1 MGNWR
6 QFTGLVLNDL
16 KKEIK
21 KFPSLP
27 GIYRMINDKNEIIY
41 IGKAKDIKK
50 RVTSYFG
57 KNHASPRTKMM
68 VSNINS
74 IEFTVTNTEA
84 EALILENNLIRN
96 HMPRYNVIFRDDK
109 SYPYLKIS
117 GDQYPRISFHRGA
130 QKKDQ
135 NYFGPFPNSPAVRDS
150 IKLLQKVFLLRTC
163 ENSVFKNRSRPCME
177 HQIQRCSA
185 PCVNLISEEDY
196 KEDIDQAMM
205 FLNGKDTKVI
215 NSLSE
220 KMNIF
225 SENNEF
231 ERAAIFRDR
240 IQSLRQVRLKQ
251 FVSDFSENDADI
263 IAIEEK
269 DRVFCV
275 NLVMIRNAKHLGDKS
290 FFPKGIADNSDNNI
304 LEIFIAQYYDEKSPP
319 PVVIIEKKVNK
330 GLLEK
335 FFELK
340 KYKKIKIITRLTN
353 EKRMWMEMAKKNA
366 LIAISQKSNETLSF
380 KNKIKAFTQLLKI
393 PSNKNR
399 IECFDVSHM
408 MGEGTVASCV
418 VFDKNGI
425 QKKDYRR
432 YNIKNNKPGD
442 DYAAMQEVLERRYK
456 KIVDTDGIRPDVI
469 LIDGGKGQLGI
480 AVKIMKQLSLDDIIL
495 VGVTKGEKRKSGA
508 ETLHIANGDILE
520 NIDINNMGFQL
531 IIQIR
536 DEAHR
541 FAITGHRARRKKAR
555 FTSSLEE
562 IEGIGQTKRRNL
574 LVYFGGIQGIKEADV
589 RELLLV
595 EGINVK
601 LAESI
606 YNHFH

>member
-1 MGNWR
+1 L
-6 QFTGLVLNDL
+6 TDL

-21 KFPSLP
+21 KFPNLP
-27 GIYRMINDKNEIIY
+27 GIYRMINGKKEIIY

-57 KNHASPRTKMM
+57 KNHSSPRTKMM
-68 VSNINS
+68 VSNIDS

-96 HMPRYNVIFRDDK
+96 HLPRYNVIFRDDK

-117 GDQYPRISFHRGA
+117 GDQFPRISFHRGL
-130 QKKDQ
+130 QKKEQ

-196 KEDIDQAMM
+196 KEDINQAMM

-215 NSLSE
+215 NNLSE
-220 KMNIF
+220 KMTNYA
-225 SENNEF
+225 EKNEF
-231 ERAAIFRDR
+231 ERAAVFRDR

-269 DRVFCV
+269 EGVFCV
-275 NLVMIRNAKHLGDKS
+275 NLVMIRNSKHLGDKS
-290 FFPKGIADNSDNNI
+290 FFPKGAVDSHDKNI
-304 LEIFIAQYYDEKSPP
+304 LEIFIAQYYNEKSPP

-330 GLLEK
+330 SLLEK

-340 KYKKIKIITRLTN
+340 NYKKIKIITRLTN

-366 LIAISQKSNETLSF
+366 LINISQQSNEKMSF
-380 KNKIKAFTQLLKI
+380 QNKIEAFTKLLNIK
-393 PSNKNR
+393 SSKNR

-442 DYAAMQEVLERRYK
+442 DYGAMREVLERRYTK
-456 KIVDTDGIRPDVI
+456 MISTEAIKPDVI
-469 LIDGGKGQLGI
+469 LIDGGKGQLGV
-480 AVKIMKQLSLDDIIL
+480 AKKVMFELGLEDIIL
-495 VGVTKGEKRKSGA
+495 VGVTKGEKRKSGD
-508 ETLHIANGDILE
+508 ETLHKDNGEIIE
-520 NIDINNMGFQL
+520 NIDVNNVGFQL

-541 FAITGHRARRKKAR
+541 FAITGHRARRKKSR

-574 LVYFGGIQGIKEADV
+574 LIYFGGIQGIKDANIP
-589 RELLLV
+589 ELLLV
-595 EGINVK
+595 DGINVK
-601 LAESI
+601 LAENI
-606 YNHFH
+606 YNYFH

>member
-1 MGNWR
+1 M
-6 QFTGLVLNDL
+6 TDL

-21 KFPSLP
+21 KFPNLP
-27 GIYRMINDKNEIIY
+27 GIYRMMNGKNEIIY

-50 RVTSYFG
+50 RVASYFG
-57 KNHASPRTKMM
+57 KNHSSPRTKMM
-68 VSNINS
+68 VSNIHS

-117 GDQYPRISFHRGA
+117 GDQFPRISFHRGI

-163 ENSVFKNRSRPCME
+163 ENSVFRNRSRPCME

-185 PCVNLISEEDY
+185 PCVNLISEQDY
-196 KEDIDQAMM
+196 KEDIDQAML

-220 KMNIF
+220 KMSYF
-225 SENNEF
+225 AEKNEF
-231 ERAAIFRDR
+231 ERAAVFRDR

-269 DRVFCV
+269 GGIYCV
-275 NLVMIRNAKHLGDKS
+275 NLVMIRNSKHLGDKS
-290 FFPKGIADNSDNNI
+290 FFPKGAVDSQDNNI
-304 LEIFIAQYYDEKSPP
+304 LEIFIAQYYNEKSPP

-330 GLLEK
+330 SLLEK

-340 KYKKIKIITRLTN
+340 KYRKIKIITRLTK

-366 LIAISQKSNETLSF
+366 LINISQQSNEKLSF
-380 KNKIKAFTQLLKI
+380 KNKVEAFTKLLNI
-393 PSNKNR
+393 DSTKNR

-425 QKKDYRR
+425 QKKDYRK

-442 DYAAMQEVLERRYK
+442 DYGAMREVLERRYTK
-456 KIVDTDGIRPDVI
+456 MINAEAIKPDVV
-469 LIDGGKGQLGI
+469 LIDGGKGQLGV
-480 AVKIMKQLSLDDIIL
+480 AKKVMSELGLTDIFL
-495 VGVTKGEKRKSGA
+495 VGVTKGEKRKSGD
-508 ETLHIANGDILE
+508 ETLHMANGDILE
-520 NIDINNMGFQL
+520 NIDTNNVGFQL

-541 FAITGHRARRKKAR
+541 FAITGHRARRKKSR

-574 LVYFGGIQGIKEADV
+574 LVYFGGIQGIKEANIP
-589 RELLLV
+589 ELLLV

-601 LAESI
+601 LAENI
-606 YNHFH
+606 YNYFH

>member
-1 MGNWR
+1 M
-6 QFTGLVLNDL
+6 TDL

-21 KFPSLP
+21 KFPNLP
-27 GIYRMINDKNEIIY
+27 GIYRMMNGKNEIIY

-50 RVTSYFG
+50 RVASYFG
-57 KNHASPRTKMM
+57 KNHSSPRTKMM
-68 VSNINS
+68 VSNIHS

-117 GDQYPRISFHRGA
+117 GDQFPRISFHRGI

-163 ENSVFKNRSRPCME
+163 ENSVFRNRSRPCME

-185 PCVNLISEEDY
+185 PCVNLISEQDY
-196 KEDIDQAMM
+196 KEDIDQAML

-220 KMNIF
+220 KMSYF
-225 SENNEF
+225 AEKNEF
-231 ERAAIFRDR
+231 ERAAVFRDR

-269 DRVFCV
+269 GGIYCV
-275 NLVMIRNAKHLGDKS
+275 NLVMIRNSKHLGDKS
-290 FFPKGIADNSDNNI
+290 FFPKGAVDSQDNNI
-304 LEIFIAQYYDEKSPP
+304 LEIFIAQYYNEKSPP

-330 GLLEK
+330 SLLEK

-340 KYKKIKIITRLTN
+340 KYRKIKIITRLTK

-366 LIAISQKSNETLSF
+366 LINISQQSNEKLSF
-380 KNKIKAFTQLLKI
+380 KNKVEAFTKLLNI
-393 PSNKNR
+393 DSTKNR

-425 QKKDYRR
+425 QKKDYRK

-442 DYAAMQEVLERRYK
+442 DYGAMREVLERRYTK
-456 KIVDTDGIRPDVI
+456 MINTEAIKPDVV
-469 LIDGGKGQLGI
+469 LIDGGKGQLGV
-480 AVKIMKQLSLDDIIL
+480 AKKVMSELGLTDIFL
-495 VGVTKGEKRKSGA
+495 VGVTKGEKRKSGD
-508 ETLHIANGDILE
+508 ETLHMANGDILE
-520 NIDINNMGFQL
+520 NIDTNNVGFQL

-541 FAITGHRARRKKAR
+541 FAINGHRARRKKSR

-574 LVYFGGIQGIKEADV
+574 LVYFGGIQGIKEANIP
-589 RELLLV
+589 ELLLV

-601 LAESI
+601 LAENI
-606 YNHFH
+606 YNYFH

>member
-1 MGNWR
+1 M
-6 QFTGLVLNDL
+6 TDL

-21 KFPSLP
+21 KFPNLP
-27 GIYRMINDKNEIIY
+27 GIYRMMNGKNEIIY

-50 RVTSYFG
+50 RVASYFG
-57 KNHASPRTKMM
+57 KNHSSPRTKMM
-68 VSNINS
+68 VSNIHS

-117 GDQYPRISFHRGA
+117 GDQFPRISFHRGI

-163 ENSVFKNRSRPCME
+163 ENSVFRNRSRPCME

-185 PCVNLISEEDY
+185 PCVNLISEHDY
-196 KEDIDQAMM
+196 KEDIDQAML

-220 KMNIF
+220 KMSYF
-225 SENNEF
+225 AEKNEF
-231 ERAAIFRDR
+231 ERAAVFRDR

-269 DRVFCV
+269 AGIYCV
-275 NLVMIRNAKHLGDKS
+275 NLVMIRNSKHLGDKS
-290 FFPKGIADNSDNNI
+290 FFPKGAVDSQDNNI
-304 LEIFIAQYYDEKSPP
+304 LEIFIAQYYNEKSPP

-330 GLLEK
+330 SLLKK

-340 KYKKIKIITRLTN
+340 KYRKIKIITRLTK

-366 LIAISQKSNETLSF
+366 LINISQQSNEKLSF
-380 KNKIKAFTQLLKI
+380 KNKVEAFTKLLNI
-393 PSNKNR
+393 DSTKNR

-425 QKKDYRR
+425 QKKDYRK

-442 DYAAMQEVLERRYK
+442 DYGAMREVLERRYTK
-456 KIVDTDGIRPDVI
+456 MINTEAIKPDVV
-469 LIDGGKGQLGI
+469 LIDGGKGQLGV
-480 AVKIMKQLSLDDIIL
+480 AKKVMSELGLTDIFL
-495 VGVTKGEKRKSGA
+495 VGVTKGEKRKSGD
-508 ETLHIANGDILE
+508 ETLHMANGDILE
-520 NIDINNMGFQL
+520 NIDTNNVGFQL

-541 FAITGHRARRKKAR
+541 FAITGHRARRKKSR

-574 LVYFGGIQGIKEADV
+574 LVYFGGIQGIKEANIP
-589 RELLLV
+589 ELLLV

-601 LAESI
+601 LAENI
-606 YNHFH
+606 YNYFH

>member
-1 MGNWR
+1 
-6 QFTGLVLNDL
+6 
-16 KKEIK
+16 
-21 KFPSLP
+21 
-27 GIYRMINDKNEIIY
+27 MINDKDEIIY

-185 PCVNLISEEDY
+185 PCVDLISEEDY
-196 KEDIDQAMM
+196 KDDIDQAVM

-225 SENNEF
+225 SQNNEF
-231 ERAAIFRDR
+231 ERAAVFRDR
-240 IQSLRQVRLKQ
+240 IQRLRQVRLQQ
-251 FVSDFSENDADI
+251 FVSDFSEDDADI

-269 DRVFCV
+269 DGVFCV
-275 NLVMIRNAKHLGDKS
+275 NLVMIRNTKHLGDKS
-290 FFPKGIADNSDNNI
+290 FFPKGIADNTDNNI

-330 GLLEK
+330 DLLEK

-340 KYKKIKIITRLTN
+340 NYKKIKIITRLTN

-456 KIVDTDGIRPDVI
+456 KIVDTDGVRPDVV

-541 FAITGHRARRKKAR
+541 FALTGHRARRKKAR

-601 LAESI
+601 LAENI

>member
-1 MGNWR
+1 L
-6 QFTGLVLNDL
+6 TDL

-21 KFPSLP
+21 KFPNLP
-27 GIYRMINDKNEIIY
+27 GIYRMMNGKNEIIY

-50 RVTSYFG
+50 RVASYFG
-57 KNHASPRTKMM
+57 KNHSSPRTKMM
-68 VSNINS
+68 VSNIHS

-117 GDQYPRISFHRGA
+117 GDQFPRISFHRGI

-163 ENSVFKNRSRPCME
+163 ENSVFRNRSRPCME

-185 PCVNLISEEDY
+185 PCVNLISEQDY
-196 KEDIDQAMM
+196 KEDIDQAML

-220 KMNIF
+220 KMSYF
-225 SENNEF
+225 AEKNEF
-231 ERAAIFRDR
+231 ERAAVFRDR

-269 DRVFCV
+269 GGIYCV
-275 NLVMIRNAKHLGDKS
+275 NLVMIRNSKHLGDKS
-290 FFPKGIADNSDNNI
+290 FFPKGAVDSQDNNI
-304 LEIFIAQYYDEKSPP
+304 LEIFIAQYYNEKSPP

-330 GLLEK
+330 SLLEK

-340 KYKKIKIITRLTN
+340 KYRKIKIITRLTK

-366 LIAISQKSNETLSF
+366 LINISQQSNEKLSF
-380 KNKIKAFTQLLKI
+380 KNKVEAFTKLLNI
-393 PSNKNR
+393 DSTKNR

-425 QKKDYRR
+425 QKKDYRK

-442 DYAAMQEVLERRYK
+442 DYGAMREVLERRYTK
-456 KIVDTDGIRPDVI
+456 MINTEAIKPDVV
-469 LIDGGKGQLGI
+469 LIDGGKGQLGVAKKVMSELGLI
-480 AVKIMKQLSLDDIIL
+480 DIFL
-495 VGVTKGEKRKSGA
+495 VGVTKGEKRKSGD
-508 ETLHIANGDILE
+508 ETLHMANGDILE
-520 NIDINNMGFQL
+520 NIDTNNVGFQL

-541 FAITGHRARRKKAR
+541 FAITGHRARRKKSR

-574 LVYFGGIQGIKEADV
+574 LVYFGGIQGIKEANIP
-589 RELLLV
+589 ELLLV

-601 LAESI
+601 LAENI
-606 YNHFH
+606 YNYFH

>member
-1 MGNWR
+1 M
-6 QFTGLVLNDL
+6 TDL

-21 KFPSLP
+21 KFPNLP
-27 GIYRMINDKNEIIY
+27 GIYRMMNGKNEIIY

-50 RVTSYFG
+50 RVASYFG
-57 KNHASPRTKMM
+57 KNHSSPRTKMM
-68 VSNINS
+68 VSNIHS

-117 GDQYPRISFHRGA
+117 GDQFPRISFHRGI

-163 ENSVFKNRSRPCME
+163 ENSVFRNRSRPCME

-185 PCVNLISEEDY
+185 PCVNLISEHDY
-196 KEDIDQAMM
+196 KEDIDQAML

-220 KMNIF
+220 KMSYF
-225 SENNEF
+225 AEKNEF
-231 ERAAIFRDR
+231 ERAAVFRDR

-269 DRVFCV
+269 GGIYCV
-275 NLVMIRNAKHLGDKS
+275 NLVMIRNSKHLGDKS
-290 FFPKGIADNSDNNI
+290 FFPKGAVDSQDNNI
-304 LEIFIAQYYDEKSPP
+304 LEIFIAQYYNEKSPP

-330 GLLEK
+330 SLLEK

-340 KYKKIKIITRLTN
+340 KYRKIKIITRLTK

-366 LIAISQKSNETLSF
+366 LINISQQSNEKLSF
-380 KNKIKAFTQLLKI
+380 KNKVEAFTKLLNI
-393 PSNKNR
+393 DSTKNR

-425 QKKDYRR
+425 QKKDYRK

-442 DYAAMQEVLERRYK
+442 DYGAMREVLERRYTK
-456 KIVDTDGIRPDVI
+456 MINTEAIKPDVV
-469 LIDGGKGQLGI
+469 LIDGGKGQLGVAKKVI
-480 AVKIMKQLSLDDIIL
+480 SELGLTDIFL
-495 VGVTKGEKRKSGA
+495 VGVTKGEKRKSGD
-508 ETLHIANGDILE
+508 ETLHMANGDILE
-520 NIDINNMGFQL
+520 NIDTNNVGFQL

-541 FAITGHRARRKKAR
+541 FAITGHRARRKKSR

-574 LVYFGGIQGIKEADV
+574 LVYFGGIQGIKEANIS
-589 RELLLV
+589 ELLLV

-601 LAESI
+601 LAENI
-606 YNHFH
+606 YNYFH

>member
-1 MGNWR
+1 LGNWR

-27 GIYRMINDKNEIIY
+27 GIYRMINDKDEIIY

-196 KEDIDQAMM
+196 REDIEQAMM

-225 SENNEF
+225 SQNNEF
-231 ERAAIFRDR
+231 ERAAVFRDR

-251 FVSDFSENDADI
+251 FVSDFSEDDADI

-269 DRVFCV
+269 DGVFCV
-275 NLVMIRNAKHLGDKS
+275 NLVMIRNTKHLGDKS
-290 FFPKGIADNSDNNI
+290 FFPKGIADNTDNNI

-330 GLLEK
+330 DLLEK

-340 KYKKIKIITRLTN
+340 NYKKIKIITRLTN
-353 EKRMWMEMAKKNA
+353 EKRMWMEMSKKNA

-456 KIVDTDGIRPDVI
+456 KIVDTDGVRPDVV

>member
-1 MGNWR
+1 M
-6 QFTGLVLNDL
+6 TDL

-21 KFPSLP
+21 KFPNLP
-27 GIYRMINDKNEIIY
+27 GIYRMMNGKNEIIY

-50 RVTSYFG
+50 RVASYFG
-57 KNHASPRTKMM
+57 KNHSSPRTKMM
-68 VSNINS
+68 VSNIHS

-117 GDQYPRISFHRGA
+117 GDQFPRISFHRGI

-163 ENSVFKNRSRPCME
+163 ENSVFRNRSRPCME

-185 PCVNLISEEDY
+185 PCVNLISEQDY
-196 KEDIDQAMM
+196 KEDIDQAML

-220 KMNIF
+220 KMSYF
-225 SENNEF
+225 AEKNEF
-231 ERAAIFRDR
+231 ERAAVFRDR

-269 DRVFCV
+269 AGIYCV
-275 NLVMIRNAKHLGDKS
+275 NLVMIRNSKHLGDKS
-290 FFPKGIADNSDNNI
+290 FFPKGAVDSQDNNI
-304 LEIFIAQYYDEKSPP
+304 LEIFIAQYYNEKSPP

-330 GLLEK
+330 SLLEK

-340 KYKKIKIITRLTN
+340 KYRKIKIITRLTK

-366 LIAISQKSNETLSF
+366 LINISQQSNEKLSF
-380 KNKIKAFTQLLKI
+380 KNKVEAFTKLLNI
-393 PSNKNR
+393 DSTKNR

-425 QKKDYRR
+425 QKKDYRK

-442 DYAAMQEVLERRYK
+442 DYGAMREVLERRYTK
-456 KIVDTDGIRPDVI
+456 MINTEAIKPDVV
-469 LIDGGKGQLGI
+469 LIDGGKGQLGV
-480 AVKIMKQLSLDDIIL
+480 AKKVMSELGLTDIFL
-495 VGVTKGEKRKSGA
+495 VGVTKGEKRKSGD
-508 ETLHIANGDILE
+508 ETLHMANGDILE
-520 NIDINNMGFQL
+520 NIDTNNVGFQL

-541 FAITGHRARRKKAR
+541 FAITGHRARRKKSR

-574 LVYFGGIQGIKEADV
+574 LVYFGGIQGIKEANIP
-589 RELLLV
+589 ELLLV

-601 LAESI
+601 LAENI
-606 YNHFH
+606 YNYFH

>member
-1 MGNWR
+1 
-6 QFTGLVLNDL
+6 
-16 KKEIK
+16 
-21 KFPSLP
+21 
-27 GIYRMINDKNEIIY
+27 MINAKNEIIY

-57 KNHASPRTKMM
+57 KNHSSPRTKMM
-68 VSNINS
+68 VSNINA

-117 GDQYPRISFHRGA
+117 ADQYPRISFHRGA
-130 QKKDQ
+130 QKKEQ

-163 ENSVFKNRSRPCME
+163 ENSVFKNRTRPCME

-220 KMNIF
+220 KMSIF

-231 ERAAIFRDR
+231 ERAAVFRDR

-269 DRVFCV
+269 EGVFCV

-290 FFPKGIADNSDNNI
+290 FFPKGIADDTDNNI

-319 PVVIIEKKVNK
+319 PVVIVEKKVNK

-340 KYKKIKIITRLTN
+340 NYKKIKIISRLTN

-366 LIAISQKSNETLSF
+366 LIAIGQKSNETLSF
-380 KNKIKAFTQLLKI
+380 KNKIEAFTKLLNI

-456 KIVDTDGIRPDVI
+456 KIVDTDGIKPDVI
-469 LIDGGKGQLGI
+469 LIDGGKGQLGVAI
-480 AVKIMKQLSLDDIIL
+480 KIMEQLNLNDIVL

-508 ETLHIANGDILE
+508 ETLHIANGEILE
-520 NIDINNMGFQL
+520 NIDVNNMGFQL

-541 FAITGHRARRKKAR
+541 FAITGHRAIRKKTR

>member
-1 MGNWR
+1 M
-6 QFTGLVLNDL
+6 TDL

-21 KFPSLP
+21 KFPNLP
-27 GIYRMINDKNEIIY
+27 GIYRMMNGKNEIIY

-50 RVTSYFG
+50 RVASYFG
-57 KNHASPRTKMM
+57 KNHSSPRTKMM
-68 VSNINS
+68 VSNIHS

-117 GDQYPRISFHRGA
+117 GDQFPRISFHRGI

-163 ENSVFKNRSRPCME
+163 ENSVFRNRSRPCME

-185 PCVNLISEEDY
+185 PCVNLISEQDY
-196 KEDIDQAMM
+196 KEDIDQAML

-220 KMNIF
+220 KMSYF
-225 SENNEF
+225 AEKNEF
-231 ERAAIFRDR
+231 ERAAVFRDR

-269 DRVFCV
+269 AGIYCV
-275 NLVMIRNAKHLGDKS
+275 NLVMIRNSKHLGDKS
-290 FFPKGIADNSDNNI
+290 FFPKGAVDSQDNNI
-304 LEIFIAQYYDEKSPP
+304 LEIFIAQYYNEKSPP

-330 GLLEK
+330 SLLEK

-340 KYKKIKIITRLTN
+340 KYRKIKIITRLTK

-366 LIAISQKSNETLSF
+366 LINISQQSNEKLSF
-380 KNKIKAFTQLLKI
+380 KNKVEAFTKLLNI
-393 PSNKNR
+393 DSTKNR

-425 QKKDYRR
+425 QKKDYRK

-442 DYAAMQEVLERRYK
+442 DYGAMREVLERRYTK
-456 KIVDTDGIRPDVI
+456 MINTEAIKPDVV
-469 LIDGGKGQLGI
+469 LIDGGKGQLGV
-480 AVKIMKQLSLDDIIL
+480 AKKVMSELGLTDIFL
-495 VGVTKGEKRKSGA
+495 VGVTKGEKRKSGD
-508 ETLHIANGDILE
+508 ETLHMANGDILE
-520 NIDINNMGFQL
+520 NIDTNNVGFQL

-541 FAITGHRARRKKAR
+541 FAINGHRARRKKSR

-574 LVYFGGIQGIKEADV
+574 LVYFGGIQGIKEANIP
-589 RELLLV
+589 ELLLV

-601 LAESI
+601 LAENI
-606 YNHFH
+606 YNYFH

>member
-1 MGNWR
+1 MNG
-6 QFTGLVLNDL
+6 
-16 KKEIK
+16 
-21 KFPSLP
+21 
-27 GIYRMINDKNEIIY
+27 KNEIIY

-50 RVTSYFG
+50 RVASYFG
-57 KNHASPRTKMM
+57 KNHSSPRTKMM
-68 VSNINS
+68 VSNIHS

-117 GDQYPRISFHRGA
+117 GDQFPRISFHRGV

-163 ENSVFKNRSRPCME
+163 ENSVFRNRSRPCME

-185 PCVNLISEEDY
+185 PCVNLISEQDY
-196 KEDIDQAMM
+196 KEDIDQAML

-220 KMNIF
+220 KMSYF
-225 SENNEF
+225 AEKNEF
-231 ERAAIFRDR
+231 ERAAVFRDR

-269 DRVFCV
+269 AGIYCV
-275 NLVMIRNAKHLGDKS
+275 NLVMIRNSKHLGDKS
-290 FFPKGIADNSDNNI
+290 FFPKGAVDSQDNNI
-304 LEIFIAQYYDEKSPP
+304 LEIFIAQYYNEKSPP

-330 GLLEK
+330 SLLEK

-340 KYKKIKIITRLTN
+340 KYRKIKIITRLTK

-366 LIAISQKSNETLSF
+366 LINISQQSNEKLSF
-380 KNKIKAFTQLLKI
+380 KNKVEAFTKLLNI
-393 PSNKNR
+393 DSTKNR

-425 QKKDYRR
+425 QKKDYRK

-442 DYAAMQEVLERRYK
+442 DYGAMREVLERRYTK
-456 KIVDTDGIRPDVI
+456 MINTEAIKPDVV
-469 LIDGGKGQLGI
+469 LIDGGKGQLGVAKKVMSELGLI
-480 AVKIMKQLSLDDIIL
+480 DIFL
-495 VGVTKGEKRKSGA
+495 VGVTKGEKRKSGN
-508 ETLHIANGDILE
+508 ETLHMANGNILE
-520 NIDINNMGFQL
+520 NIDTNNVGFQL

-541 FAITGHRARRKKAR
+541 FAITGHRARRKKSR

-574 LVYFGGIQGIKEADV
+574 LVYFGGIQGIKEANIP
-589 RELLLV
+589 ELLLV

-601 LAESI
+601 LAENI
-606 YNHFH
+606 YNYFH

>member
-1 MGNWR
+1 M
-6 QFTGLVLNDL
+6 TDL

-21 KFPSLP
+21 KFPNLP
-27 GIYRMINDKNEIIY
+27 GIYRMMNGKNEIIY

-50 RVTSYFG
+50 RVASYFG
-57 KNHASPRTKMM
+57 KNHSSPRTKMM
-68 VSNINS
+68 VSNIHS

-117 GDQYPRISFHRGA
+117 GDQFPRISFHRGI

-163 ENSVFKNRSRPCME
+163 ENSVFRNRSRPCME

-185 PCVNLISEEDY
+185 PCVNLISEQDY
-196 KEDIDQAMM
+196 KEDIDQAML

-220 KMNIF
+220 KMSYF
-225 SENNEF
+225 AEKNEF
-231 ERAAIFRDR
+231 ERAAVFRDR

-269 DRVFCV
+269 AGIYCV
-275 NLVMIRNAKHLGDKS
+275 NLVMIRNSKHLGDKS
-290 FFPKGIADNSDNNI
+290 FFPKGAVDSQDNNI
-304 LEIFIAQYYDEKSPP
+304 LEIFIAQYYNEKSPP

-330 GLLEK
+330 SLLEK

-340 KYKKIKIITRLTN
+340 KYRKIKIITRLTK

-366 LIAISQKSNETLSF
+366 LINISQQSNEKLSF
-380 KNKIKAFTQLLKI
+380 KNKVEAFTKLLNI
-393 PSNKNR
+393 DSTKNR

-425 QKKDYRR
+425 QKKDYRK

-442 DYAAMQEVLERRYK
+442 DYGAMREVLERRYTK
-456 KIVDTDGIRPDVI
+456 MINTEAIKPDVV
-469 LIDGGKGQLGI
+469 LIDGGKGQLGV
-480 AVKIMKQLSLDDIIL
+480 AKKVMSELGLTDIFL
-495 VGVTKGEKRKSGA
+495 VGVTKGEKRKSGD
-508 ETLHIANGDILE
+508 ETLHMANGDILE
-520 NIDINNMGFQL
+520 NIDTNNVGFQL

-541 FAITGHRARRKKAR
+541 FAITGHRARRKKSR

-574 LVYFGGIQGIKEADV
+574 LVYFGGIQGIKEANIS
-589 RELLLV
+589 ELLLV

-601 LAESI
+601 LTENI
-606 YNHFH
+606 YNYFH

>member
-1 MGNWR
+1 M
-6 QFTGLVLNDL
+6 TDL

-21 KFPSLP
+21 KFPNLP
-27 GIYRMINDKNEIIY
+27 GIYRMMNGKNEIIY

-50 RVTSYFG
+50 RVASYFG
-57 KNHASPRTKMM
+57 KNHSSPRTKMM
-68 VSNINS
+68 VSNIHS

-117 GDQYPRISFHRGA
+117 GDQFPRISFHRGI

-163 ENSVFKNRSRPCME
+163 ENSVFRNRSRPCME

-185 PCVNLISEEDY
+185 PCVNLISEQDY
-196 KEDIDQAMM
+196 KEDIDQAML

-220 KMNIF
+220 KMSYF
-225 SENNEF
+225 AEKNEF
-231 ERAAIFRDR
+231 ERAAVFRDR

-269 DRVFCV
+269 GGIYCV
-275 NLVMIRNAKHLGDKS
+275 NLVMIRNSKHLGDKS
-290 FFPKGIADNSDNNI
+290 FFPKGAVDSQDNNI
-304 LEIFIAQYYDEKSPP
+304 LEIFIAQYYNEKSPP

-330 GLLEK
+330 SLLEK

-340 KYKKIKIITRLTN
+340 KYRKIKIITRLTK

-366 LIAISQKSNETLSF
+366 LINISQQSNEKLSF
-380 KNKIKAFTQLLKI
+380 KNKVEAFTKLLNI
-393 PSNKNR
+393 DSTKNR

-425 QKKDYRR
+425 QKKDYRK

-442 DYAAMQEVLERRYK
+442 DYGAMREVLERRYTK
-456 KIVDTDGIRPDVI
+456 MINTEAIKPDVV
-469 LIDGGKGQLGI
+469 LIDGGKGQLGV
-480 AVKIMKQLSLDDIIL
+480 AKKVMSELGLADIFL
-495 VGVTKGEKRKSGA
+495 VGVTKGEKRKSGD
-508 ETLHIANGDILE
+508 ETLHMANGDILE
-520 NIDINNMGFQL
+520 NIDTNNVGFQL

-541 FAITGHRARRKKAR
+541 FAITGHRARRKKSR

-574 LVYFGGIQGIKEADV
+574 LVYFGGIQGIKEANIP
-589 RELLLV
+589 ELLLV

-601 LAESI
+601 LAENI
-606 YNHFH
+606 YNYFH

>member
-1 MGNWR
+1 M
-6 QFTGLVLNDL
+6 TDL

-21 KFPSLP
+21 KFPNLP
-27 GIYRMINDKNEIIY
+27 GIYRMINGKKEIIY

-57 KNHASPRTKMM
+57 KNHSSPRTKMM
-68 VSNINS
+68 VSNIDS

-96 HMPRYNVIFRDDK
+96 HLPRYNVIFRDDK

-117 GDQYPRISFHRGA
+117 GDQFPRISFHRGL
-130 QKKDQ
+130 QKKEQ

-196 KEDIDQAMM
+196 KEDINQAMM

-215 NSLSE
+215 NNLSE
-220 KMNIF
+220 KMTNYA
-225 SENNEF
+225 EKNEF
-231 ERAAIFRDR
+231 ERAAVFRDR

-269 DRVFCV
+269 EGVFCV
-275 NLVMIRNAKHLGDKS
+275 NLVMIRNSKHLGDKS
-290 FFPKGIADNSDNNI
+290 FFPKGAVDSQDKNI
-304 LEIFIAQYYDEKSPP
+304 LEIFIAQYYNEKSPP

-330 GLLEK
+330 SLLEK

-340 KYKKIKIITRLTN
+340 NYKKIKIITRLTN

-366 LIAISQKSNETLSF
+366 LINISQQSNEKMSF
-380 KNKIKAFTQLLKI
+380 QNKIEAFTKLLNIK
-393 PSNKNR
+393 SSKNR

-442 DYAAMQEVLERRYK
+442 DYGAMREVLERRYTK
-456 KIVDTDGIRPDVI
+456 MISTEAIKPDVI
-469 LIDGGKGQLGI
+469 LIDGGKGQLGV
-480 AVKIMKQLSLDDIIL
+480 AKKVMFELGLEDITL
-495 VGVTKGEKRKSGA
+495 VGVTKGEKRKSGD
-508 ETLHIANGDILE
+508 ETLHKDNGEIIE
-520 NIDINNMGFQL
+520 NIDVNNVGFQL

-541 FAITGHRARRKKAR
+541 FAITGHRARRKKSR

-574 LVYFGGIQGIKEADV
+574 LIYFGGIQGIKDANIP
-589 RELLLV
+589 ELLLV
-595 EGINVK
+595 DGINVK
-601 LAESI
+601 LAENI
-606 YNHFH
+606 YNYFH

>member
-1 MGNWR
+1 
-6 QFTGLVLNDL
+6 
-16 KKEIK
+16 
-21 KFPSLP
+21 
-27 GIYRMINDKNEIIY
+27 
-41 IGKAKDIKK
+41 
-50 RVTSYFG
+50 
-57 KNHASPRTKMM
+57 
-68 VSNINS
+68 
-74 IEFTVTNTEA
+74 
-84 EALILENNLIRN
+84 
-96 HMPRYNVIFRDDK
+96 MPRYNVIFRDDK

-117 GDQYPRISFHRGA
+117 GDQFPRISFHRGI

-163 ENSVFKNRSRPCME
+163 ENSVFRNRSRPCME

-185 PCVNLISEEDY
+185 PCVNLISEQDY
-196 KEDIDQAMM
+196 KEDIDQAML

-220 KMNIF
+220 KMSYF
-225 SENNEF
+225 AEKNEF
-231 ERAAIFRDR
+231 ERAAVFRDR

-269 DRVFCV
+269 AGIYCV
-275 NLVMIRNAKHLGDKS
+275 NLVMIRNSKHLGDKS
-290 FFPKGIADNSDNNI
+290 FFPKGTVESQDNNI
-304 LEIFIAQYYDEKSPP
+304 LEIFIAQYYNEKSPP

-330 GLLEK
+330 SLLEK

-340 KYKKIKIITRLTN
+340 KYRKIKIITRLTK

-366 LIAISQKSNETLSF
+366 LINISQQSNEKLSF
-380 KNKIKAFTQLLKI
+380 KNKVEAFTKLLNI
-393 PSNKNR
+393 DSTKNR

-425 QKKDYRR
+425 QKKDYRK

-442 DYAAMQEVLERRYK
+442 DYGAMREVLERRYTK
-456 KIVDTDGIRPDVI
+456 MINTEAIKPDVV
-469 LIDGGKGQLGI
+469 LIDGGKGQLGV
-480 AVKIMKQLSLDDIIL
+480 AKKVMSELGLTDIFL
-495 VGVTKGEKRKSGA
+495 VGVTKGEKRKSGD
-508 ETLHIANGDILE
+508 ETLHMANGDILE
-520 NIDINNMGFQL
+520 NIDTNNVGFQL

-541 FAITGHRARRKKAR
+541 FAITGHRARRKKSR

-574 LVYFGGIQGIKEADV
+574 LVYFGGIQGIKEANIP
-589 RELLLV
+589 ELLLV

-601 LAESI
+601 LAENI
-606 YNHFH
+606 YNYFH

>member
-196 KEDIDQAMM
+196 REDIDQAEM

-231 ERAAIFRDR
+231 ERAAVFRDR

-269 DRVFCV
+269 NGVFCV

-340 KYKKIKIITRLTN
+340 NYKKIKIITRLTN

-456 KIVDTDGIRPDVI
+456 KIVDTDGIRPDVV

-480 AVKIMKQLSLDDIIL
+480 AVKIMKQLNLGDIIL

>member
-1 MGNWR
+1 M
-6 QFTGLVLNDL
+6 TDL

-21 KFPSLP
+21 KFPNLP
-27 GIYRMINDKNEIIY
+27 GIYRMMNGKNEIIY

-50 RVTSYFG
+50 RVASYFG
-57 KNHASPRTKMM
+57 KNHSSPRTKMM
-68 VSNINS
+68 VSNIHS

-117 GDQYPRISFHRGA
+117 GDQFPRISFHRGI

-163 ENSVFKNRSRPCME
+163 ENSVFRNRSRPCME

-185 PCVNLISEEDY
+185 PCVNLISEQDY
-196 KEDIDQAMM
+196 KEDIDQAML

-220 KMNIF
+220 KMSYF
-225 SENNEF
+225 AEKNEF
-231 ERAAIFRDR
+231 ERAAVFRDR

-269 DRVFCV
+269 AGIYCV
-275 NLVMIRNAKHLGDKS
+275 NLVMIRNSKHLGDKS
-290 FFPKGIADNSDNNI
+290 FSPKGTVESQDNNI
-304 LEIFIAQYYDEKSPP
+304 LEIFIAQYYNEKSPP

-330 GLLEK
+330 SLLEK

-340 KYKKIKIITRLTN
+340 KYRKIKIITRLTK

-366 LIAISQKSNETLSF
+366 LINISQQSNEKLSF
-380 KNKIKAFTQLLKI
+380 KNKVEAFTKLLNI
-393 PSNKNR
+393 DSTKNR

-425 QKKDYRR
+425 QKKDYRK

-442 DYAAMQEVLERRYK
+442 DYGAMREVLERRYTK
-456 KIVDTDGIRPDVI
+456 MINTEAIKPDVV
-469 LIDGGKGQLGI
+469 LIDGGKGQLGV
-480 AVKIMKQLSLDDIIL
+480 AKKVMSELGLTDIFL
-495 VGVTKGEKRKSGA
+495 VGVTKGEKRKSGD
-508 ETLHIANGDILE
+508 ETLHMANGDILE
-520 NIDINNMGFQL
+520 NIDTNNVGFQL

-541 FAITGHRARRKKAR
+541 FAITGHRARRKKSR

-574 LVYFGGIQGIKEADV
+574 LVYFGGIQGIKEANIP
-589 RELLLV
+589 ELLLV

-601 LAESI
+601 LAENI
-606 YNHFH
+606 YNYFH

>member
-1 MGNWR
+1 M
-6 QFTGLVLNDL
+6 NDL

-50 RVTSYFG
+50 RVNSYFG

-205 FLNGKDTKVI
+205 FLNGKDTRVI
-215 NSLSE
+215 SSLSE

-225 SENNEF
+225 SSTE
-231 ERAAIFRDR
+231 
-240 IQSLRQVRLKQ
+240 
-251 FVSDFSENDADI
+251 
-263 IAIEEK
+263 
-269 DRVFCV
+269 
-275 NLVMIRNAKHLGDKS
+275 
-290 FFPKGIADNSDNNI
+290 
-304 LEIFIAQYYDEKSPP
+304 
-319 PVVIIEKKVNK
+319 
-330 GLLEK
+330 GLL
-335 FFELK
+335 
-340 KYKKIKIITRLTN
+340 R
-353 EKRMWMEMAKKNA
+353 R
-366 LIAISQKSNETLSF
+366 Q
-380 KNKIKAFTQLLKI
+380 
-393 PSNKNR
+393 R
-399 IECFDVSHM
+399 ECVS
-408 MGEGTVASCV
+408 
-418 VFDKNGI
+418 
-425 QKKDYRR
+425 
-432 YNIKNNKPGD
+432 
-442 DYAAMQEVLERRYK
+442 YA
-456 KIVDTDGIRPDVI
+456 
-469 LIDGGKGQLGI
+469 
-480 AVKIMKQLSLDDIIL
+480 
-495 VGVTKGEKRKSGA
+495 
-508 ETLHIANGDILE
+508 
-520 NIDINNMGFQL
+520 
-531 IIQIR
+531 
-536 DEAHR
+536 
-541 FAITGHRARRKKAR
+541 
-555 FTSSLEE
+555 
-562 IEGIGQTKRRNL
+562 
-574 LVYFGGIQGIKEADV
+574 
-589 RELLLV
+589 
-595 EGINVK
+595 
-601 LAESI
+601 
-606 YNHFH
+606 

>member
-1 MGNWR
+1 
-6 QFTGLVLNDL
+6 
-16 KKEIK
+16 
-21 KFPSLP
+21 
-27 GIYRMINDKNEIIY
+27 MINDKNEIIY

-205 FLNGKDTKVI
+205 FLNGKDTRVI
-215 NSLSE
+215 SSLSE

-231 ERAAIFRDR
+231 ERAAVFRDR

-269 DRVFCV
+269 EGVFCV
-275 NLVMIRNAKHLGDKS
+275 NLVMIRNSKHLGDKS

-319 PVVIIEKKVNK
+319 PIVIIEKKVNK

-340 KYKKIKIITRLTN
+340 SYKKIKIITRLTN

-366 LIAISQKSNETLSF
+366 LIAIGQKSNETLSF
-380 KNKIKAFTQLLKI
+380 KNKIEAFTKLLNI
-393 PSNKNR
+393 SSNKNR

-456 KIVDTDGIRPDVI
+456 KIVDTDGIKPDVV

-480 AVKIMKQLSLDDIIL
+480 AIKIMEQLNLNDIVL

-508 ETLHIANGDILE
+508 ETLHIANGEILE
-520 NIDINNMGFQL
+520 NIDVNNMGFQL

-541 FAITGHRARRKKAR
+541 FAITGHRARRKKTR

-574 LVYFGGIQGIKEADV
+574 LVYFGGIQGIKEADI

-601 LAESI
+601 LAEII

>member
-1 MGNWR
+1 L
-6 QFTGLVLNDL
+6 TDL

-21 KFPSLP
+21 KFPNLP
-27 GIYRMINDKNEIIY
+27 GIYRMMNGKNEIIY

-50 RVTSYFG
+50 RVASYFG
-57 KNHASPRTKMM
+57 KNHSSPRTKMM
-68 VSNINS
+68 VSNIHS

-117 GDQYPRISFHRGA
+117 GDQFPRISFHRGI

-163 ENSVFKNRSRPCME
+163 ENSVFRNRSRPCME

-185 PCVNLISEEDY
+185 PCVNLISEQDY
-196 KEDIDQAMM
+196 KEDIDQAML
-205 FLNGKDTKVI
+205 FLNGKDTKII

-220 KMNIF
+220 KMSYF
-225 SENNEF
+225 AEKNEF
-231 ERAAIFRDR
+231 ERAAVFRDR

-269 DRVFCV
+269 GGIYCV
-275 NLVMIRNAKHLGDKS
+275 NLVMIRNSKHLGDKS
-290 FFPKGIADNSDNNI
+290 FFPKGAVDSQDNNI
-304 LEIFIAQYYDEKSPP
+304 LEIFIAQYYNEKSPP

-330 GLLEK
+330 SLLEK

-340 KYKKIKIITRLTN
+340 KYRKIKIITRLTK

-366 LIAISQKSNETLSF
+366 LINISQQSNEKLSF
-380 KNKIKAFTQLLKI
+380 KNKVEAFTKLLNI
-393 PSNKNR
+393 DSTKNR

-425 QKKDYRR
+425 QKKDYRK

-442 DYAAMQEVLERRYK
+442 DYGAMREVLERRYTK
-456 KIVDTDGIRPDVI
+456 MINTEAIKPDVV
-469 LIDGGKGQLGI
+469 LIDGGKGQLGV
-480 AVKIMKQLSLDDIIL
+480 AKKVMSELGLTDIFL
-495 VGVTKGEKRKSGA
+495 VGVTKGEKRKSGD
-508 ETLHIANGDILE
+508 ETLHMANGDILE
-520 NIDINNMGFQL
+520 NIDTNNVGFQL

-541 FAITGHRARRKKAR
+541 FAITGHRARRKKSR

-574 LVYFGGIQGIKEADV
+574 LVYFGGIQGIKEANIP
-589 RELLLV
+589 ELLLV

-601 LAESI
+601 LAENI
-606 YNHFH
+606 YNYFH

>member
-1 MGNWR
+1 M
-6 QFTGLVLNDL
+6 TDL

-21 KFPSLP
+21 KFPNLP
-27 GIYRMINDKNEIIY
+27 GIYRMINGKKEIIY

-57 KNHASPRTKMM
+57 KNHSSPRTKMM
-68 VSNINS
+68 VSNIDS

-96 HMPRYNVIFRDDK
+96 HLPRYNVIFRDDK

-117 GDQYPRISFHRGA
+117 GDQFPRISFHRGL
-130 QKKDQ
+130 QKKGQ

-196 KEDIDQAMM
+196 KEDINQAMM

-215 NSLSE
+215 NNLSE
-220 KMNIF
+220 KMTNYA
-225 SENNEF
+225 EKNEF
-231 ERAAIFRDR
+231 ERAAVFRDR

-269 DRVFCV
+269 EGVFCV
-275 NLVMIRNAKHLGDKS
+275 NLVMIRNSKHLGDKS
-290 FFPKGIADNSDNNI
+290 FFPKGAIDSQDKNI
-304 LEIFIAQYYDEKSPP
+304 LEIFIAQYYNEKSPP

-330 GLLEK
+330 SLLEK

-340 KYKKIKIITRLTN
+340 NYKKIKIITRLTN

-366 LIAISQKSNETLSF
+366 LINISQQSNEKMSF
-380 KNKIKAFTQLLKI
+380 QNKIEAFTKLLNIK
-393 PSNKNR
+393 SSKNR

-442 DYAAMQEVLERRYK
+442 DYGAMREVLERRYTK
-456 KIVDTDGIRPDVI
+456 MISTEAIKPDVI

-480 AVKIMKQLSLDDIIL
+480 AKKVMFELGLEDIIL
-495 VGVTKGEKRKSGA
+495 VGVTKGEKRKSGD
-508 ETLHIANGDILE
+508 ETLHMDNGEIIE
-520 NIDINNMGFQL
+520 NIDVNNVGFQL

-541 FAITGHRARRKKAR
+541 FAITGHRARRKKSR

-574 LVYFGGIQGIKEADV
+574 LIYFGGIQGIKDANIP
-589 RELLLV
+589 ELLLV
-595 EGINVK
+595 DGINVK
-601 LAESI
+601 LAENI
-606 YNHFH
+606 YNYFH

>member
-1 MGNWR
+1 MNG
-6 QFTGLVLNDL
+6 
-16 KKEIK
+16 
-21 KFPSLP
+21 
-27 GIYRMINDKNEIIY
+27 KNEIIY

-50 RVTSYFG
+50 RVASYFG
-57 KNHASPRTKMM
+57 KNHSSPRTKMM
-68 VSNINS
+68 VSNIHS

-117 GDQYPRISFHRGA
+117 GDQFPRISFHRGI

-163 ENSVFKNRSRPCME
+163 ENSVFRNRSRPCME

-185 PCVNLISEEDY
+185 PCVNLISEQDY
-196 KEDIDQAMM
+196 KEDIDQAML

-220 KMNIF
+220 KMSYF
-225 SENNEF
+225 AEKNEF
-231 ERAAIFRDR
+231 ERAAVFRDR

-269 DRVFCV
+269 AGIYCV
-275 NLVMIRNAKHLGDKS
+275 NLVMIRNSKHLGDKS
-290 FFPKGIADNSDNNI
+290 FFPKGAVDSQDNNI
-304 LEIFIAQYYDEKSPP
+304 LEIFIAQYYNEKSPP

-330 GLLEK
+330 SLLEK

-340 KYKKIKIITRLTN
+340 KYRKIKIITRLTK

-366 LIAISQKSNETLSF
+366 LINISQQSNEKLSF
-380 KNKIKAFTQLLKI
+380 KNKVEAFTKLLNI
-393 PSNKNR
+393 DSTKNR

-425 QKKDYRR
+425 QKKDYRK

-442 DYAAMQEVLERRYK
+442 DYGAMREVLERRYTK
-456 KIVDTDGIRPDVI
+456 MINTEAIKPDVV
-469 LIDGGKGQLGI
+469 LIDGGKGQLGV
-480 AVKIMKQLSLDDIIL
+480 AKKVMSELGLTDIFL
-495 VGVTKGEKRKSGA
+495 VGVTKGEKRKSGD
-508 ETLHIANGDILE
+508 ETLHMANGDILE
-520 NIDINNMGFQL
+520 NIDTNNVGFQL

-541 FAITGHRARRKKAR
+541 FAITGHRARRKKSR

-562 IEGIGQTKRRNL
+562 IEGIGQDRKS
-574 LVYFGGIQGIKEADV
+574 VV
-589 RELLLV
+589 
-595 EGINVK
+595 
-601 LAESI
+601 
-606 YNHFH
+606 

>member
-1 MGNWR
+1 MNG
-6 QFTGLVLNDL
+6 
-16 KKEIK
+16 
-21 KFPSLP
+21 
-27 GIYRMINDKNEIIY
+27 KNEIIY

-50 RVTSYFG
+50 RVASYFG
-57 KNHASPRTKMM
+57 KNHSSPRTKMM
-68 VSNINS
+68 VSNIHS

-117 GDQYPRISFHRGA
+117 GDQFPRISFHRGV

-163 ENSVFKNRSRPCME
+163 ENSVFRNRSRPCME

-185 PCVNLISEEDY
+185 PCVNLISEQDY
-196 KEDIDQAMM
+196 KEDIDQAML

-220 KMNIF
+220 KMSYF
-225 SENNEF
+225 AEKNEF
-231 ERAAIFRDR
+231 ERAAVFRDR

-269 DRVFCV
+269 GGIYCV
-275 NLVMIRNAKHLGDKS
+275 NLVMIRNSKHLGDKS
-290 FFPKGIADNSDNNI
+290 FFPKGAVDSQDNNI
-304 LEIFIAQYYDEKSPP
+304 LEIFIAQYYNEKSPP

-330 GLLEK
+330 SLLEK

-340 KYKKIKIITRLTN
+340 KYRKIKIITRLTK

-366 LIAISQKSNETLSF
+366 LINISQQSNEKLSF
-380 KNKIKAFTQLLKI
+380 KNKVEAFTKLLNI
-393 PSNKNR
+393 DSTKNR

-425 QKKDYRR
+425 QKKDYRK

-442 DYAAMQEVLERRYK
+442 DYGAMREVLERRYTK
-456 KIVDTDGIRPDVI
+456 MINTEAIKPDVV
-469 LIDGGKGQLGI
+469 LIDGGKGQLGVAKKVMSELGLI
-480 AVKIMKQLSLDDIIL
+480 DIFL
-495 VGVTKGEKRKSGA
+495 VGVTKGEKRKSGN
-508 ETLHIANGDILE
+508 ETLHMANGDILE
-520 NIDINNMGFQL
+520 NIDTNNVGFQL

-541 FAITGHRARRKKAR
+541 FAITGHRARRKKSR

-574 LVYFGGIQGIKEADV
+574 LVYFGGIQGIKEANIP
-589 RELLLV
+589 ELLLV

-601 LAESI
+601 LAENI
-606 YNHFH
+606 YNYFH

>member
-1 MGNWR
+1 M
-6 QFTGLVLNDL
+6 NDL

-27 GIYRMINDKNEIIY
+27 GIYRMINAKNEIIY

-57 KNHASPRTKMM
+57 KNHSSPRTKMM
-68 VSNINS
+68 VSNINA

-117 GDQYPRISFHRGA
+117 ADQYPRISFHRGA
-130 QKKDQ
+130 QKKEQ

-163 ENSVFKNRSRPCME
+163 ENSVFKNRTRPCME

-220 KMNIF
+220 KMSIF

-231 ERAAIFRDR
+231 ERAAVFRDR

-269 DRVFCV
+269 EGVFCV

-290 FFPKGIADNSDNNI
+290 FFPKGIADDKDNNI

-319 PVVIIEKKVNK
+319 PVVILEKKVNK
-330 GLLEK
+330 SLLEK

-340 KYKKIKIITRLTN
+340 SYKKIKIITRLTN

-366 LIAISQKSNETLSF
+366 LIAIGQKSNQTLSF
-380 KNKIKAFTQLLKI
+380 KNKIEAFTKLLNI

-456 KIVDTDGIRPDVI
+456 KIVDTDGIKPDVI
-469 LIDGGKGQLGI
+469 LIDGGKGQLGVAI
-480 AVKIMKQLSLDDIIL
+480 KIMEQLNLNDIVL

-508 ETLHIANGDILE
+508 ETLHIANGEILE
-520 NIDINNMGFQL
+520 NIDVNNMGFQL

-541 FAITGHRARRKKAR
+541 FAITGHRAIRKKTR

-595 EGINVK
+595 C
-601 LAESI
+601 LLYTSPSPRD
-606 YNHFH
+606 

>member
-1 MGNWR
+1 
-6 QFTGLVLNDL
+6 
-16 KKEIK
+16 
-21 KFPSLP
+21 
-27 GIYRMINDKNEIIY
+27 MINDKNEIIY

-50 RVTSYFG
+50 RVNSYFG

-196 KEDIDQAMM
+196 REDIEQAMM

-225 SENNEF
+225 SQNNEF
-231 ERAAIFRDR
+231 ERAAVFRDR

-251 FVSDFSENDADI
+251 FVSDFSEDDADI

-269 DRVFCV
+269 DGVFCV
-275 NLVMIRNAKHLGDKS
+275 NLVMIRNTKHLGDKS
-290 FFPKGIADNSDNNI
+290 FFPKGIAENTDNNI

-330 GLLEK
+330 DLLEK

-340 KYKKIKIITRLTN
+340 NYKKIKIITRLTN

-380 KNKIKAFTQLLKI
+380 KNKIEAFTQLLNI

-456 KIVDTDGIRPDVI
+456 KIVDTGGIRPDVV

-601 LAESI
+601 LADII

>member
-1 MGNWR
+1 MMNG
-6 QFTGLVLNDL
+6 
-16 KKEIK
+16 
-21 KFPSLP
+21 
-27 GIYRMINDKNEIIY
+27 KNEIIY

-50 RVTSYFG
+50 RVASYFG
-57 KNHASPRTKMM
+57 KNHSSPRTKMM
-68 VSNINS
+68 VSNIHS

-117 GDQYPRISFHRGA
+117 GDQFPRISFHRGI

-163 ENSVFKNRSRPCME
+163 ENSVFRNRSRPCME

-185 PCVNLISEEDY
+185 PCVNLISEQDY
-196 KEDIDQAMM
+196 KEDIDQAML

-220 KMNIF
+220 KMSYF
-225 SENNEF
+225 AEKNEF
-231 ERAAIFRDR
+231 ERAAVFRDR

-269 DRVFCV
+269 GGIYCV
-275 NLVMIRNAKHLGDKS
+275 NLVMIRNSKHLGDKS
-290 FFPKGIADNSDNNI
+290 FFPKGAVDSQDNNI
-304 LEIFIAQYYDEKSPP
+304 LEIFIAQYYNEKSPP

-330 GLLEK
+330 SLLEK

-340 KYKKIKIITRLTN
+340 KYRKIKIITRLTK

-366 LIAISQKSNETLSF
+366 LINISQQSNEKLSF
-380 KNKIKAFTQLLKI
+380 KNKVEAFTKLLNI
-393 PSNKNR
+393 DSTKNR

-425 QKKDYRR
+425 QKKDYRK

-442 DYAAMQEVLERRYK
+442 DYGAMREVLERRYTK
-456 KIVDTDGIRPDVI
+456 MINTEAIKPDVV
-469 LIDGGKGQLGI
+469 LIDGGKGQLGV
-480 AVKIMKQLSLDDIIL
+480 AKKVMSELGLTDIFL
-495 VGVTKGEKRKSGA
+495 VGVTKGEKRKSGD
-508 ETLHIANGDILE
+508 ETLHMANGDILE
-520 NIDINNMGFQL
+520 NIDTNNVGFQL

-541 FAITGHRARRKKAR
+541 FAITGHRARRKKSR

-574 LVYFGGIQGIKEADV
+574 LVYFGGIQGIKEANIP
-589 RELLLV
+589 ELLLV

-601 LAESI
+601 LAENI
-606 YNHFH
+606 YNYFH

>member
-1 MGNWR
+1 L
-6 QFTGLVLNDL
+6 TDL

-21 KFPSLP
+21 KFPNLP
-27 GIYRMINDKNEIIY
+27 GIYRMMNGKNEIIY

-50 RVTSYFG
+50 RVASYFG
-57 KNHASPRTKMM
+57 KNHSSPRTKMM
-68 VSNINS
+68 VSNIHS

-117 GDQYPRISFHRGA
+117 GDQFPRISFHRGI

-163 ENSVFKNRSRPCME
+163 ENSVFRNRSRPCME

-185 PCVNLISEEDY
+185 PCVNLISEQDY
-196 KEDIDQAMM
+196 KEDIDQAML

-220 KMNIF
+220 KMSYF
-225 SENNEF
+225 AEKNEF
-231 ERAAIFRDR
+231 ERAAVFRDR

-269 DRVFCV
+269 AGIYCV
-275 NLVMIRNAKHLGDKS
+275 NLVMIRNSKHLGDKS
-290 FFPKGIADNSDNNI
+290 FFPKGAVDSQDNNI
-304 LEIFIAQYYDEKSPP
+304 LEIFIAQYYNEKSPP

-330 GLLEK
+330 SLLEK

-340 KYKKIKIITRLTN
+340 KYRKIKIITRLTK

-366 LIAISQKSNETLSF
+366 LINISQQSNEKLSF
-380 KNKIKAFTQLLKI
+380 KNKVEAFTKLLNI
-393 PSNKNR
+393 DSTKNR

-425 QKKDYRR
+425 QKKDYRK

-442 DYAAMQEVLERRYK
+442 DYGAMREVLERRYTK
-456 KIVDTDGIRPDVI
+456 MINTEAIKPDVV
-469 LIDGGKGQLGI
+469 LIDGGKGQLGV
-480 AVKIMKQLSLDDIIL
+480 AKKVMSELGLTDIFL
-495 VGVTKGEKRKSGA
+495 VGVTKGEKRKSGD
-508 ETLHIANGDILE
+508 ETLHMANGDILE
-520 NIDINNMGFQL
+520 NIDTNNVGFQL

-541 FAITGHRARRKKAR
+541 FAITGHRARRKKSR

-574 LVYFGGIQGIKEADV
+574 LVYFGGIQGIKEANIP
-589 RELLLV
+589 ELLLV

-601 LAESI
+601 LAENI

>member
-1 MGNWR
+1 
-6 QFTGLVLNDL
+6 
-16 KKEIK
+16 
-21 KFPSLP
+21 
-27 GIYRMINDKNEIIY
+27 MINNKNEIIY

-185 PCVNLISEEDY
+185 PCVDLISEEDY
-196 KEDIDQAMM
+196 REDIDQAMM

-231 ERAAIFRDR
+231 ERAAVFRDR

-263 IAIEEK
+263 IAIEDK
-269 DRVFCV
+269 NGVFCV

-290 FFPKGIADNSDNNI
+290 FFPKGISDNSDNNI

-380 KNKIKAFTQLLKI
+380 KNKIKAFTQLLSI

>member
-1 MGNWR
+1 
-6 QFTGLVLNDL
+6 
-16 KKEIK
+16 
-21 KFPSLP
+21 
-27 GIYRMINDKNEIIY
+27 MINDKDEIIY

-196 KEDIDQAMM
+196 REDIEQAMM
-205 FLNGKDTKVI
+205 FLNGKDAKVI

-225 SENNEF
+225 SQNNEF
-231 ERAAIFRDR
+231 ERAAVFRDR

-251 FVSDFSENDADI
+251 FVSDFSEDDADI

-269 DRVFCV
+269 DGVFCV
-275 NLVMIRNAKHLGDKS
+275 NLVMIRNTKHLGDKS
-290 FFPKGIADNSDNNI
+290 FFPKGIAENTDNNI

-340 KYKKIKIITRLTN
+340 NYKKIKIITRLTN

-366 LIAISQKSNETLSF
+366 LIAISQKSNETLSI
-380 KNKIKAFTQLLKI
+380 KNKIEAFTQLLNI

-456 KIVDTDGIRPDVI
+456 KIVDTDGIKPDVI

-601 LAESI
+601 LAENI

>member
-1 MGNWR
+1 M
-6 QFTGLVLNDL
+6 TDL

-21 KFPSLP
+21 KFPNLP
-27 GIYRMINDKNEIIY
+27 GIYRMMNGKNEIIY

-50 RVTSYFG
+50 RVASYFG
-57 KNHASPRTKMM
+57 KNHSSPRTKMM
-68 VSNINS
+68 VSNIHS

-117 GDQYPRISFHRGA
+117 GDQFPRISFHRGI

-163 ENSVFKNRSRPCME
+163 ENSVFRNRSRPCME

-185 PCVNLISEEDY
+185 PCVNLISEQDY
-196 KEDIDQAMM
+196 KEDIDQAML

-220 KMNIF
+220 KMSYF
-225 SENNEF
+225 AEKNEF
-231 ERAAIFRDR
+231 ERAAVFRDR

-269 DRVFCV
+269 GGIYCV
-275 NLVMIRNAKHLGDKS
+275 NLVMIRNSKHLGDKS
-290 FFPKGIADNSDNNI
+290 FFPKGAVDSQDNNI
-304 LEIFIAQYYDEKSPP
+304 LEIFIAQYYNEKSPP

-330 GLLEK
+330 SLLEK

-340 KYKKIKIITRLTN
+340 KYRKIKIITRLTK

-366 LIAISQKSNETLSF
+366 LINISQQSNEKLSF
-380 KNKIKAFTQLLKI
+380 KNKVEAFTKLLNI
-393 PSNKNR
+393 DSTKNR

-425 QKKDYRR
+425 QKKDYRK

-442 DYAAMQEVLERRYK
+442 DYGAMREVLERRYTK
-456 KIVDTDGIRPDVI
+456 MINTEAIKPDVV
-469 LIDGGKGQLGI
+469 LIDGGKGQLGV
-480 AVKIMKQLSLDDIIL
+480 AKKVMSELGLTDIFL
-495 VGVTKGEKRKSGA
+495 VGVTKGEKRKSGD
-508 ETLHIANGDILE
+508 ETLHMANGDILE
-520 NIDINNMGFQL
+520 NIDTNNVGFQL

-541 FAITGHRARRKKAR
+541 FAITGHRARRKKSR

-574 LVYFGGIQGIKEADV
+574 LVYFGGIQGIKEANIS
-589 RELLLV
+589 ELLLV

-601 LAESI
+601 LAENI
-606 YNHFH
+606 YNYFH

>member
-1 MGNWR
+1 M
-6 QFTGLVLNDL
+6 TDL

-21 KFPSLP
+21 KFPNLP
-27 GIYRMINDKNEIIY
+27 GIYRMMNGKNEIIY

-50 RVTSYFG
+50 RVASYFG
-57 KNHASPRTKMM
+57 KNHSSPRTKMM
-68 VSNINS
+68 VSNIHS

-117 GDQYPRISFHRGA
+117 GDQFPRISFHRGI

-163 ENSVFKNRSRPCME
+163 ENSVFRNRSRPCME

-185 PCVNLISEEDY
+185 PCVNLISEQDY
-196 KEDIDQAMM
+196 KEDIDQAML

-220 KMNIF
+220 KMSYF
-225 SENNEF
+225 AEKNEF
-231 ERAAIFRDR
+231 ERAAVFRDR

-269 DRVFCV
+269 AGIYCV
-275 NLVMIRNAKHLGDKS
+275 NLVMIRNSKHLGDKS
-290 FFPKGIADNSDNNI
+290 FFPKGAVDSQDNNI
-304 LEIFIAQYYDEKSPP
+304 LEIFIAQYYNEKSPP

-330 GLLEK
+330 SLLEK

-340 KYKKIKIITRLTN
+340 KYRKIKIITRLTK

-366 LIAISQKSNETLSF
+366 LINISQQSNEKLSF
-380 KNKIKAFTQLLKI
+380 KNKVEAFTKLLNI
-393 PSNKNR
+393 DLTKNR

-425 QKKDYRR
+425 QKKDYRK

-442 DYAAMQEVLERRYK
+442 DYGAMREVLERRYTK
-456 KIVDTDGIRPDVI
+456 MINTEAIKPDVV
-469 LIDGGKGQLGI
+469 LIDGGKGQLGV
-480 AVKIMKQLSLDDIIL
+480 AKKVMSELGLTDIFL
-495 VGVTKGEKRKSGA
+495 VGVTKGEKRKSGD
-508 ETLHIANGDILE
+508 ETLHMANGDILE
-520 NIDINNMGFQL
+520 NIDTNNVGFQL

-541 FAITGHRARRKKAR
+541 FAITGHRARRKKSR

-574 LVYFGGIQGIKEADV
+574 LVYFGGIQGIKEANIP
-589 RELLLV
+589 ELLLV

-601 LAESI
+601 LAENI
-606 YNHFH
+606 YNYFH

>member
-1 MGNWR
+1 M
-6 QFTGLVLNDL
+6 NDL

-27 GIYRMINDKNEIIY
+27 GIYRMINAKNEIIY

-57 KNHASPRTKMM
+57 KNHSSPRTKMM
-68 VSNINS
+68 VSNINA

-117 GDQYPRISFHRGA
+117 ADQYPRISFHRGA

-220 KMNIF
+220 KMSIF

-231 ERAAIFRDR
+231 ERAAVFRDR

-269 DRVFCV
+269 EGVFCV

-290 FFPKGIADNSDNNI
+290 FFPKGIADDTDNNI

-319 PVVIIEKKVNK
+319 PVVIVEKKVNK
-330 GLLEK
+330 SLLEK

-340 KYKKIKIITRLTN
+340 NYKKIKIITRLTN

-366 LIAISQKSNETLSF
+366 LIAIGQKSNETLSF
-380 KNKIKAFTQLLKI
+380 KNKIEAFTKLLNI
-393 PSNKNR
+393 SSNKNR

-456 KIVDTDGIRPDVI
+456 KIVDTDGIKPDVI
-469 LIDGGKGQLGI
+469 LIDGGKGQLGVAI
-480 AVKIMKQLSLDDIIL
+480 KIMEQLNLNDIVL

-508 ETLHIANGDILE
+508 ETLHIANGEILE
-520 NIDINNMGFQL
+520 NIDVNNMGFQL

-541 FAITGHRARRKKAR
+541 FAITGHRAIRKKTR

>member
-1 MGNWR
+1 M
-6 QFTGLVLNDL
+6 TDL

-21 KFPSLP
+21 KFPNLP
-27 GIYRMINDKNEIIY
+27 GIYRMMNGKNEIIY

-50 RVTSYFG
+50 RVASYFG
-57 KNHASPRTKMM
+57 KNHSSPRTKMM
-68 VSNINS
+68 VSNIHS

-117 GDQYPRISFHRGA
+117 GDQFPRISFHRGI

-163 ENSVFKNRSRPCME
+163 ENSVFRNRSRPCME

-185 PCVNLISEEDY
+185 PCVNLISEHDY
-196 KEDIDQAMM
+196 KEDIDQAML

-220 KMNIF
+220 KMSYF
-225 SENNEF
+225 AEKNEF
-231 ERAAIFRDR
+231 ERAAVFRDR

-269 DRVFCV
+269 AGIYCV
-275 NLVMIRNAKHLGDKS
+275 NLVMIRNSKHLGDKS
-290 FFPKGIADNSDNNI
+290 FFPKGTVESQDNNI
-304 LEIFIAQYYDEKSPP
+304 LEIFIAQYYNEKSPP

-330 GLLEK
+330 SLLEK

-340 KYKKIKIITRLTN
+340 KYRKIKIITRLTK

-366 LIAISQKSNETLSF
+366 LINISQQSNEKLSF
-380 KNKIKAFTQLLKI
+380 KNKVEAFTKLLNI
-393 PSNKNR
+393 DSTKNR

-425 QKKDYRR
+425 QKKDYRK

-442 DYAAMQEVLERRYK
+442 DYGAMREVLERRYTK
-456 KIVDTDGIRPDVI
+456 MINTEAIKPDVV
-469 LIDGGKGQLGI
+469 LIDGGKGQLGV
-480 AVKIMKQLSLDDIIL
+480 AKKVMSELGLTDIFL
-495 VGVTKGEKRKSGA
+495 VGVTKGEKRKSGD
-508 ETLHIANGDILE
+508 ETLHMANGDILE
-520 NIDINNMGFQL
+520 NIDTNNVGFQL

-541 FAITGHRARRKKAR
+541 FAITGHRARRKKSR

-574 LVYFGGIQGIKEADV
+574 LVYFGGIQGIKEANIP
-589 RELLLV
+589 ELLLV

-601 LAESI
+601 LAENI
-606 YNHFH
+606 YNYFH

>member
-185 PCVNLISEEDY
+185 PCVDLISEEDY
-196 KEDIDQAMM
+196 REDIDQAMM

-269 DRVFCV
+269 DGVFCV

-380 KNKIKAFTQLLKI
+380 KNKIKSFTQLLKI

-456 KIVDTDGIRPDVI
+456 KIVDTDGIRPDVV